1 MEGAPTASP
10 PPTRIPMELSLLPQA
25 LVSGV
30 LAAGLYALVS
40 VGLAL
45 AIGVIGIVNFAHGE
59 FFMVGAF
66 FAYQLFVSFGFDPL
80 LSILFVAP
88 ALFVIGALLFQTT
101 IRFVLKAPEL
111 NQMLLTFGIGIILQ
125 NLALSIWGG
134 DPRSIGAV
142 PYRAVGLQFG
152 SVSVGLVPLG
162 SFVISVLLVGGLY
175 YVLAR
180 TPIGRAMRAVAQNR
194 VGAGLVGLEVNRV
207 YLVAFALSAL
217 LAGIGGVMIA
227 VIQSPT
233 PTIGLAFTL
242 KAFAI
247 VVLAGLGNIRGIVSA
262 SLLVAVAESLVA
274 TLLPNGDAL
283 RNAVFFAI
291 IFVTLV
297 YRSWRKV

>member
-1 MEGAPTASP
+1 MDLA
-10 PPTRIPMELSLLPQA
+10 LLPQA

-30 LAAGLYALVS
+30 LAAGLYALVA

-88 ALFVIGALLFQTT
+88 ALFLIGALLFQTT

-142 PYRAVGLQFG
+142 PYRSVGLQLG
-152 SVSVGLVPLG
+152 NVSVGLVPLG
-162 SFVISVLLVGGLY
+162 SFVISVLLIGGLY

-194 VGAGLVGLEVNRV
+194 IGAGLVGLEVNRV

-291 IFVTLV
+291 IFFTLV

>member
-1 MEGAPTASP
+1 MFDPT
-10 PPTRIPMELSLLPQA
+10 LVLQA

-66 FAYQLFVSFGFDPL
+66 LTYQLFVSFGIDPVLSL
-80 LSILFVAP
+80 LLVAP
-88 ALFVIGALLFQTT
+88 ALAAIGALLYTST

-111 NQMLLTFGIGIILQ
+111 NQMLLTFGIGIVLQ
-125 NLALSIWGG
+125 NLALLVWGG
-134 DPRSIGAV
+134 DPRTIAGIT
-142 PYRAVGLQFG
+142 YRSVGYQFAG
-152 SVSVGLVPLG
+152 ISVGLVPLA
-162 SFVISVLLVGGLY
+162 SFAISLVLVVGLY
-175 YVLAR
+175 WMLAR

-194 VGAGLVGLEVNRV
+194 TGAALVGLEVNRV
-207 YLVAFALSAL
+207 YLTAFALSAL

-242 KAFAI
+242 KAFSI
-247 VVLAGLGNIRGIVSA
+247 VVVAGLGNVRGVLAA
-262 SLLVAVAESLVA
+262 SLMVALAESFVA
-274 TLLPNGDAL
+274 TLVPNGDTL
-283 RNAVFFAI
+283 RNLVFFAI
-291 IFVTLV
+291 IFAVLV
-297 YRSWRKV
+297 WRSRRAA

>member
-1 MEGAPTASP
+1 MDT
-10 PPTRIPMELSLLPQA
+10 TLLVQA

-66 FAYQLFVSFGFDPL
+66 LAYQLFVTFGIDPVW
-80 LSILFVAP
+80 SLFIVAP
-88 ALFVIGALLFQTT
+88 ALFALGAIIYTST

-125 NLALSIWGG
+125 NLALLIWGG
-134 DPRSIGAV
+134 DPRTIAGITYRGIGYQIGGVSI
-142 PYRAVGLQFG
+142 
-152 SVSVGLVPLG
+152 GLVPLA
-162 SFVISVLLVGGLY
+162 SFVVSLVLVLGLY
-175 YVLAR
+175 WMLAR
-180 TPIGRAMRAVAQNR
+180 TPLGRAMRAVAQNR
-194 VGAGLVGLEVNRV
+194 TGAALVGLEVNRV

-233 PTIGLAFTL
+233 PVVGFAFTL

-247 VVLAGLGNIRGIVSA
+247 VVVAGLGNIRGILFA
-262 SLLVAVAESLVA
+262 ALFVAVAESLVA
-274 TLLPNGDAL
+274 TLVPNGDTL

-291 IFVTLV
+291 IFAVLIR
-297 YRSWRKV
+297 RSWRTA

>member
-1 MEGAPTASP
+1 MD
-10 PPTRIPMELSLLPQA
+10 LSLLPQA

-66 FAYQLFVSFGFDPL
+66 LTYQLFVSFGFDPL
-80 LSILFVAP
+80 ISLLFVAP
-88 ALFVIGALLFQTT
+88 IMFIIGAGIYSST

-125 NLALSIWGG
+125 NLALLIWGG
-134 DPRSIGAV
+134 DPRTIGKV
-142 PYRAVGLQFG
+142 PYRSIGWQFG
-152 SVSVGLVPLG
+152 KISVGAVPLG
-162 SFVISVLLVGGLY
+162 SFIISMILVIGLY
-175 YVLAR
+175 WFLAKS
-180 TPIGRAMRAVAQNR
+180 PLGRGMRAVAQNR
-194 VGAGLVGLEVNRV
+194 IGASLVGLEVNKI

-217 LAGIGGVMIA
+217 LAGLGGVMIA

-233 PTIGLAFTL
+233 PVIGLAFNL

-247 VVLAGLGNIRGIVSA
+247 VVLAGLGNIRGIIGA
-262 SLLVAVAESLVA
+262 SLVVALSESVVA
-274 TLLPNGDAL
+274 TLVPDGDAL

-291 IFVTLV
+291 IFVVLIQ
-297 YRSWRKV
+297 RSRKAVL

>member
-1 MEGAPTASP
+1 MD
-10 PPTRIPMELSLLPQA
+10 LSLLPQA
-25 LVSGV
+25 LISGI

-88 ALFVIGALLFQTT
+88 ALFLIGALLYQTT

-142 PYRAVGLQFG
+142 PYRAVGIQLG
-152 SVSVGLVPLG
+152 NVSIGLVPLG

-194 VGAGLVGLEVNRV
+194 IGAGLVGLEVNRV
-207 YLVAFALSAL
+207 YLIAFALSAL

-247 VVLAGLGNIRGIVSA
+247 VVLAGLGNIRGIVTA
-262 SLLVAVAESLVA
+262 SLLVAVSESLVA
-274 TLLPNGDAL
+274 TLLPNGDSL

-291 IFVTLV
+291 IFATLV
-297 YRSWRKV
+297 YRSWRKL

>member
-1 MEGAPTASP
+1 MP
-10 PPTRIPMELSLLPQA
+10 PRIPSPHHLMELSLLPQA

-30 LAAGLYALVS
+30 LAAGLYALVAI
-40 VGLAL
+40 GLAL

-88 ALFVIGALLFQTT
+88 ALFVIGAILFQTT

-134 DPRSIGAV
+134 DPRSIGNV

-152 SVSVGLVPLG
+152 DVSVGLVPLG

-194 VGAGLVGLEVNRV
+194 IGAGLVGLEVNRV

-233 PTIGLAFTL
+233 PTVGLAFTL

-247 VVLAGLGNIRGIVSA
+247 VVLAGLGNIRGIVGA
-262 SLLVAVAESLVA
+262 SLLVAVAESVVA
-274 TLLPNGDAL
+274 TLLPNGDSL

-291 IFVTLV
+291 IFLTLV
-297 YRSWRKV
+297 YRSWRKA